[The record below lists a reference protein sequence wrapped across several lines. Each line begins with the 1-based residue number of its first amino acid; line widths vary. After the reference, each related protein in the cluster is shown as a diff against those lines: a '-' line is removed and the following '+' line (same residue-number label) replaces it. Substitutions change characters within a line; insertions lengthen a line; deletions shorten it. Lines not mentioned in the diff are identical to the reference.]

1 MATTY
6 VDLTAAKRHL
16 RILDSDHDLDV
27 TAKMEQAESIILDYL
42 ISGRTRYDDPT
53 LPEPATMGG
62 LIIQSAILEILTGLY
77 EHRGDD
83 FGIND
88 PDSELWNALRRKLAR
103 LRDPAVA

>member
-1 MATTY
+1 MATIY
-6 VDLTAAKRHL
+6 VDLTVAKRHL
-16 RILDSDHDLDV
+16 RIKDSDHDSDV
-27 TAKMEQAESIILDYL
+27 TAKMEQAESIISDYL
-42 ISGRTRYDDPT
+42 LSGRTRLPDPT
-53 LPEPATMGG
+53 LPIPGSIGG

-83 FGIND
+83 FGVND